1 MELSKFKYP
10 VEQVGVVE
18 DFYREI
24 FFEKEYDRY
33 GSKVE
38 PGDVVI
44 DFGAFVGMF
53 SHFALTK
60 GAKHVYA
67 VEGEK
72 SHYECLEANTRDF
85 QNITAYHGWVSD
97 RRNDMVN
104 PGLYNVERIM
114 DENNLATVDYL
125 KMDIEGHE
133 FTSLINMSDETMG
146 RVSKWA
152 IEVHLNWSF
161 TDKTSWDKT
170 GVDFDGHKTSK
181 LLYIMEKFTRN
192 GFKLAYEHIHK
203 EYNIVM
209 LYAWK

>member
-1 MELSKFKYP
+1 MELSEFKYP
-10 VEQVGVVE
+10 VGTEGVVN

-97 RRNDMVN
+97 RRDDEVN
-104 PGLYNVERIM
+104 SGLYNVDRIM

-125 KMDIEGHE
+125 KMDIECAE
-133 FTSLINMSDETMG
+133 YPTLVNMLDETMR

-152 IEVHLNWSF
+152 IEVHLDWSN
-161 TDKTSWDKT
+161 DKTSWDIT
-170 GVDFDGHKTSK
+170 GRDFDGHKTSK

-192 GFKLAYEHIHK
+192 GFSLAYEHIHRG
-203 EYNIVM
+203 YNIVM

>member
-1 MELSKFKYP
+1 MNDDMELNKFKYP
-10 VEQVGVVE
+10 VEQVGVVD

-97 RRNDMVN
+97 RRDDIVN

-114 DENNLATVDYL
+114 DENNLTSVDYL
-125 KMDIEGHE
+125 KMNPFSPLPQPLRIER
-133 FTSLINMSDETMG
+133 SIYL
-146 RVSKWA
+146 
-152 IEVHLNWSF
+152 
-161 TDKTSWDKT
+161 
-170 GVDFDGHKTSK
+170 
-181 LLYIMEKFTRN
+181 
-192 GFKLAYEHIHK
+192 
-203 EYNIVM
+203 
-209 LYAWK
+209 

>member
-10 VEQVGVVE
+10 IEQVGVVD

-133 FTSLINMSDETMG
+133 FTSLINMSDETMR
-146 RVSKWA
+146 RVSKWG
-152 IEVHLNWSF
+152 IEVHLSWSEDR
-161 TDKTSWDKT
+161 TCWEKT
-170 GVDFDGHKTSK
+170 GVDFDGHRASK
-181 LLYIMEKFTRN
+181 LLHVMERFTRN

-203 EYNIVM
+203 GYDIVM

>member
-10 VEQVGVVE
+10 VEQVGVVD

-38 PGDVVI
+38 PGDIVI

-85 QNITAYHGWVSD
+85 QNITSYHGWVSD

-125 KMDIEGHE
+125 KMDIEGYE
-133 FTSLINMSDETMG
+133 YQTLINMSDETMR

-152 IEVHLNWSF
+152 IEVHLEWVNDGNKWSH
-161 TDKTSWDKT
+161 
-170 GVDFDGHKTSK
+170 GADFDGHNVSK

-192 GFKLAYEHIHK
+192 GFKLAYEQIHK